1 MVSIAQETI
10 PTERIGASKPT
21 YLPDRPGPIIAAL
34 LVIAAGAFRLGWL
47 TRELLPLAPYRGWA
61 ALVLF
66 AVVFAA
72 WAVAESNRRAT

>member
-1 MVSIAQETI
+1 MSIARESSI
-10 PTERIGASKPT
+10 PTERIGTTPT
-21 YLPDRPGPIIAAL
+21 YLPDRPAPIIVAL

-61 ALVLF
+61 ALLLF

-72 WAVAESNRRAT
+72 FAVAESNRRAG